1 MRTLGLQPS
10 FPGSLDV
17 STFMSRTG
25 SPGSPW
31 LLSRQPVVAAPPVS
45 APDILR
51 PMETRSFRDAGG
63 TPGGLGH
70 FLLGCIMACIGGYL
84 LINQVTVVGS
94 YWNFYGENA
103 FGITLLPMLFG
114 IGLLFWRG
122 RSILGW
128 ILTIAGALF
137 IFAGILANLH
147 IYFRPSSLFNTLVML
162 VLLVGG
168 LGLIARG
175 IQPHPKPSGE

>member
-1 MRTLGLQPS
+1 MDNRT
-10 FPGSLDV
+10 
-17 STFMSRTG
+17 
-25 SPGSPW
+25 
-31 LLSRQPVVAAPPVS
+31 
-45 APDILR
+45 
-51 PMETRSFRDAGG
+51 FRDAGG
-63 TPGGLGH
+63 TPGGLSH
-70 FLLGCIMACIGGYL
+70 FVLGFIMACVGGYL

-94 YWNFYGENA
+94 FWNFYGENT

-122 RSILGW
+122 RSVVGW
-128 ILTIAGALF
+128 FLTIAGVLF

-147 IYFRPSSLFNTLVML
+147 IFFRPASLFNTIVML

-175 IQPHPKPSGE
+175 LQPRGTQSAE

>member
-1 MRTLGLQPS
+1 MDNRT
-10 FPGSLDV
+10 
-17 STFMSRTG
+17 
-25 SPGSPW
+25 
-31 LLSRQPVVAAPPVS
+31 
-45 APDILR
+45 
-51 PMETRSFRDAGG
+51 FRDAGG

-70 FLLGCIMACIGGYL
+70 FVLGFIMSCIGGYL

-94 YWNFYGENA
+94 FWNFYGENT

-122 RSILGW
+122 RSIIGW
-128 ILTIAGALF
+128 FLTIAGALF

-147 IYFRPSSLFNTLVML
+147 IFFRPASLFNTIVML

-175 IQPHPKPSGE
+175 LQSHGTQSTE